1 MEEEDN
7 LTGKELEVLYEVLFK
22 RIMEIMK
29 VPESDL
35 DPFGEMINRLSVLSG
50 IFSFK
55 GMISLIPELIAY
67 AIKYGMMVEKAYE
80 EELIN
85 LEEDTQGIGTEEQQ
99 ERRISRI
106 RDDID
111 KLSMY
116 L

>member
-1 MEEEDN
+1 
-7 LTGKELEVLYEVLFK
+7 
-22 RIMEIMK
+22 MEIMQT
-29 VPESDL
+29 PESEL

-80 EELIN
+80 EELLTLEDDAQGMG
-85 LEEDTQGIGTEEQQ
+85 LEEEQ